1 MKPRVPQYYSFTK
14 KGTKYYSFTFI
25 KVYLPNTSHLRQVR
39 GGGRST
45 VAWYGGTLGEGHMEE
60 DSMVFGWC
68 RWWIMEARALL
79 DEQVIWGMF
88 GSVWHVVMMFKM
100 QQDLKN
106 PQLRKA

>member
-1 MKPRVPQYYSFTK
+1 MFRNTIVLQK
-14 KGTKYYSFTFI
+14 KEQNTTA
-25 KVYLPNTSHLRQVR
+25 LPLSRSISQIPPTSVKS
-39 GGGRST
+39 GEGGRST